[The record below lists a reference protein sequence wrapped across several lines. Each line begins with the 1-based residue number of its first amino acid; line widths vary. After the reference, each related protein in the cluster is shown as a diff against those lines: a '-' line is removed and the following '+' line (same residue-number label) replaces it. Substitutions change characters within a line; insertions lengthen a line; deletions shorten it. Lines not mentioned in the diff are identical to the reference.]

1 LLEFRLSVGILNT
14 RIMSDMSFARTITE
28 MDLGSMASS
37 VMTDCE
43 KYGMTYGCNED
54 CPVLI
59 AGKCELQD
67 SDNKELYERA
77 LENER

>member
-1 LLEFRLSVGILNT
+1 M
-14 RIMSDMSFARTITE
+14 IMSDMSFARTIIAI
-28 MDLGSMASS
+28 DLGSMASS

-77 LENER
+77 LENES

>member
-1 LLEFRLSVGILNT
+1 
-14 RIMSDMSFARTITE
+14 MSNMTFARTITE
-28 MDLGSMASS
+28 MDLGVTASS

-43 KYGMTYGCNED
+43 KYGMTYGCNTE

-67 SDNKELYERA
+67 SDNKELYEEA
-77 LENER
+77 MANET

>member
-1 LLEFRLSVGILNT
+1 
-14 RIMSDMSFARTITE
+14 MSDMNFAGTITKL
-28 MDLGSMASS
+28 DLGTTASS

-59 AGKCELQD
+59 ASKCELQN
-67 SDNKELYERA
+67 SDNKELYERVLA
-77 LENER
+77 NES